1 MELSAIKDDDL
12 RKSVEDT
19 IAEKDTR
26 ISDLEAQI
34 EKSDVE
40 PDPTDDASDEV
51 KAILKERDEQ
61 LAELRKDLDDAVT
74 KARTEE
80 WIVKA
85 EPFAGLLGKPS
96 EIGPVLADLAFKAPE
111 SFTVLVNALTAAS
124 QREEM
129 GKLFSTLGT
138 SEGEGESDPITARD
152 VWVEKNRK
160 DDESDAQAN
169 ARFWKVHP
177 EAVNESRS

>member
-61 LAELRKDLDDAVT
+61 LAELRKDLDDAALSNAIAT
-74 KARTEE
+74 
-80 WIVKA
+80 I
-85 EPFAGLLGKPS
+85 
-96 EIGPVLADLAFKAPE
+96 
-111 SFTVLVNALTAAS
+111 VLVNHSSFDMQKIVEQSNLVIDAVDATRSLGPNPTII
-124 QREEM
+124 
-129 GKLFSTLGT
+129 KL
-138 SEGEGESDPITARD
+138 
-152 VWVEKNRK
+152 
-160 DDESDAQAN
+160 
-169 ARFWKVHP
+169 
-177 EAVNESRS
+177 